1 MPASL
6 SVVIPTLNAA
16 SALPQTAD
24 ALLTGATDGLIRELV
39 ISDGGSTD
47 QTREA
52 AQELGALWVS
62 GPPGRG
68 GQIARGIAASSAP
81 WVLILHADTHLS
93 DAWPEAVR
101 RHMATGPDC
110 AGYFRLRFRAA
121 GPIPAIV
128 AGGANLRSHW
138 LGLPYGDQG
147 LLISRRLLDSVGGY
161 PELPL
166 MEDVAL
172 ARRLKRRLRPLAA
185 EARTSAERYLRDGWA
200 RRITRNLGILLRYR
214 LGADPGDLVARY
226 SR

>member
-6 SVVIPTLNAA
+6 SVIIPTLNAA
-16 SALPQTAD
+16 TALPQTTD
-24 ALLTGATDGLIRELV
+24 ALLAGATDGLIRELV

-47 QTREA
+47 QTRDA
-52 AQELGALWVS
+52 ATELGALWIS

-81 WVLILHADTHLS
+81 WLLILHADTHLS
-93 DAWPEAVR
+93 EGWPDAVR
-101 RHMATGPDC
+101 RHMASSPEV
-110 AGYFRLRFRAA
+110 AGYLRLRFRAA
-121 GPIPAIV
+121 GAMPALV
-128 AGGANLRSHW
+128 AGGANLRSKW

-147 LLISRRLLDSVGGY
+147 LLISRGLLDDIGGY

-172 ARRLKRRLRPLAA
+172 ARRLNRRLRLLDA
-185 EARTSAERYLRDGWA
+185 EAHTSAERYLRDGWA
-200 RRITRNLGILLRYR
+200 RRITQNLGTLLRYL
-214 LGADPGDLVARY
+214 LGADPKKLVTRY